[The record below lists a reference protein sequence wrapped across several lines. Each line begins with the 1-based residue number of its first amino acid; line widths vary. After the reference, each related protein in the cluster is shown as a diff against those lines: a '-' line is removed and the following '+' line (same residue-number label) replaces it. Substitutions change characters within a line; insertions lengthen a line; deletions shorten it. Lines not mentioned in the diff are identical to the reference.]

1 MHLALYHRHMLLNIE
16 NNFTNIIFADDC
28 TLLNANT
35 DIDKAMNHTN
45 DELKKV
51 KDWFDSNKLLM
62 NTDKT
67 TVMLVSPKN
76 KPKKELLINI
86 GMKKV
91 RETNVTPF
99 LGIQTDKNLTFITEY
114 EKNLKKVHSGLSA
127 LISVKYQ
134 MNYVAKI
141 KIYHGLI
148 QSHLTYC
155 PLIWMLNLPAIKI
168 KTLETLQNK
177 ALRAVFKAPYNCH
190 TEPLYQL
197 SGVVKVSNICEN
209 DALKI
214 MYQYQRNELPKA
226 ITKMIDDS
234 IQKDLTDGI
243 TTRNNKFKINK
254 NIKKGDLMYEIIT
267 YWNNCD
273 CEIKNKTR
281 YSLKSA
287 KDRIKKYLRDKA
299 EKICKK
305 INCNNCAVTDTKTL
319 KHYMTYMQNRQ
330 IIK

>member
-1 MHLALYHRHMLLNIE
+1 
-16 NNFTNIIFADDC
+16 
-28 TLLNANT
+28 
-35 DIDKAMNHTN
+35 
-45 DELKKV
+45 
-51 KDWFDSNKLLM
+51 M